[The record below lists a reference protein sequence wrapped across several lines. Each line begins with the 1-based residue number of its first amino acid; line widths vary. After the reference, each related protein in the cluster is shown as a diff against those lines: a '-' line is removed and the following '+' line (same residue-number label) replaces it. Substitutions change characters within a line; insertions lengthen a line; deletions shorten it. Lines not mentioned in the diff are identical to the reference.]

1 MSTLSRLSQ
10 RLVAPLFLLAAT
22 VMLAGCGGPNLMER
36 AQGPWGICGL
46 LVLILAIIAI
56 VEVINSSRDT
66 GSKVIWVAILFF
78 LPGLGV
84 LLYYFFGRKK

>member
-1 MSTLSRLSQ
+1 MPTLSSLWQRTAAVLS
-10 RLVAPLFLLAAT
+10 LFAAT
-22 VMLAGCGGPNLMER
+22 LSLTGCGGPNLMDR

-46 LVLILAIIAI
+46 LVFILAIVAI

-66 GSKVIWVAILFF
+66 GSKVLWVAILFF

-84 LLYYFFGRKK
+84 ILYYFFGRDK